1 MQEDYYKAADE
12 CLRMMQ
18 AIHAASCSLDYFND
32 TSEQQQ
38 QCSPVSAVFPL
49 QTHNPVIINRR
60 SVISRRRRC
69 LFDGSSTPPPPQQG
83 TTQDDDDGGGGGNE
97 TPN

>member
-1 MQEDYYKAADE
+1 MQEDYYKTAYE

-18 AIHAASCSLDYFND
+18 AIHASSCSLDYFND

-38 QCSPVSAVFPL
+38 QCSPVSVIFPF
-49 QTHNPVIINRR
+49 QTHNPVINRR
-60 SVISRRRRC
+60 SVSRHRRRC
-69 LFDGSSTPPPPQQG
+69 LFDGSSTPPPQQQG
-83 TTQDDDDGGGGGNE
+83 TTQDDGGGSGGKE